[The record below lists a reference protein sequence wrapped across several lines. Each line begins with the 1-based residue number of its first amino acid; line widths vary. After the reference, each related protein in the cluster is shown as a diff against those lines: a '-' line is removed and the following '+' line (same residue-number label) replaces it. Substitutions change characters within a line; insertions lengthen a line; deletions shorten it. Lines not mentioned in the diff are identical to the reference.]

1 MVCREILS
9 CPVVQKLRG
18 PLGECRILY
27 CETGALP
34 CALYALLREG
44 RPAAPA
50 TVGERAEREAIAL
63 P

>member
-34 CALYALLREG
+34 CALLVLLREG
-44 RPAAPA
+44 KPGVAAPS
-50 TVGERAEREAIAL
+50 AERSEVEAVAS